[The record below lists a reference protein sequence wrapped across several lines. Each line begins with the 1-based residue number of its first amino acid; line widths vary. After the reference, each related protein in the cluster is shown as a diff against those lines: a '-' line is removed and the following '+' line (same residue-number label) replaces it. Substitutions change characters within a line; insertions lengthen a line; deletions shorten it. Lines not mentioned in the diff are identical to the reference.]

1 CARIGAGTTSLD
13 YW

>member
-1 CARIGAGTTSLD
+1 CARIEAGTTSLD